1 MNLVEKSKLED
12 LAIFGGI
19 PAFKEK
25 LHVGRP
31 NLGDRERLNKR
42 LEEIL
47 DRRWLTNNGV
57 CVQEFEKRITEICG
71 VKHCIAVCNGTIGL
85 EIVTRALGWSG
96 EVIIPGFTFVATA
109 HSLRWQQID
118 PVFADVHFDTHNID
132 PDSAG
137 KKITSKTTGI
147 IGVHLWGQPCDID
160 CLKWLAKKYKL
171 GLMFDAAHSFGC
183 SFGGKNIGSFGD
195 AEVFS
200 FHATKFVNS
209 LEGGAIVTNNDE
221 LAKKC
226 RLMTNFG
233 FLGFDNVG
241 YVGTNGKMNEFSAA
255 MGLTS
260 LESMDRF
267 VSINK
272 VNHEHYSKKLGLI
285 PGLTILDPGK
295 LGQSN
300 YQYIIMDVDP
310 EIFPISRDNLL
321 DILWSENVVARRY
334 FYPGVHQME
343 PYRSE
348 QRGRIDDLVNVNKI
362 SSRIIV
368 LPTGQ
373 CVGSSDID
381 VIFEIINTSFL
392 NYKRIHNKIG
402 SSEFSVHKNILRD
415 PLATN

>member
-1 MNLVEKSKLED
+1 MNLVDKSKLED
-12 LAIFGGI
+12 LVIFGGI

-31 NLGDRERLNKR
+31 NYGDRERLNKR

-132 PDSAG
+132 PDSVG

-160 CLKWLAKKYKL
+160 GLKWLAKRHGL

-260 LESMDRF
+260 LESMDEF

-272 VNHEHYSKKLGLI
+272 ANHEYYSKKLGSI

-295 LGQSN
+295 FGQSN
-300 YQYIIMDVDP
+300 YQYVIVDVDP
-310 EIFPISRDNLL
+310 EVFPISRDNLL

-348 QRGRIDDLVNVNKI
+348 QRGRNDDLINVNKI

-373 CVGSSDID
+373 CVGLSDID
-381 VIFEIINTSFL
+381 VIFEIFNASFL
-392 NYKRIHNKIG
+392 DYKRINNQIFN
-402 SSEFSVHKNILRD
+402 SEFSLHKNIIRD
-415 PLATN
+415 SFATS